1 MNKNKECLAAYMA
14 VLVRQLEE
22 EGRMGTA
29 HVYRS
34 TLRRIVDFTG
44 GRPLPFGAITPYWLK
59 SFQNYL
65 LGRQLHWNSISTYMR
80 MLRAV
85 YFRAVDAGLA
95 PYRPRLFK
103 GVYTGTRVTVKR
115 AIDEQVLRRL
125 HVPRP
130 DAGRELERARMLFL
144 LSFMLRGIPFV
155 DIAYLRKCDLQGDM
169 LEYRRRKTGVW
180 MTVKVEPEAMRLIEH
195 LKTRNADTGYLFP
208 FIDKTGTEAYRQY
221 QSALRTFNGRLKR
234 LGGIV
239 GLSESLSSYC
249 ARHSWATIANY
260 HDYHQ
265 ELISNA
271 MGHSSVKVTETYFRR
286 HTDERIGRM
295 NREILS
301 QVFNAPLSGQ
311 KNRNPVLR

>member
-1 MNKNKECLAAYMA
+1 MNKKKECFTAYMA
-14 VLVRQLEE
+14 ALVRKLED

-34 TLRRIVDFTG
+34 TLHRILDFTG
-44 GRPLPFGAITPYWLK
+44 GKPLPFGAVTPLWLK
-59 SFQNYL
+59 AFQNYL
-65 LGRQLHWNSISTYMR
+65 LDRQLHWNSISTYMR

-130 DAGRELERARMLFL
+130 DAGRGLERARMLFL
-144 LSFMLRGIPFV
+144 LLFMLRGIPFV
-155 DIAYLRKCDLQGDM
+155 DIAYLRKCDLQGDV
-169 LEYRRRKTGVW
+169 LVYRRRKTGTW
-180 MTVKVEPEAMRLIEH
+180 MTVKVEPEAMRLIEL
-195 LKTRNADTGYLFP
+195 LKTRDAGTGYLFP
-208 FIDKTGTEAYRQY
+208 FIDKTGADAYRQY
-221 QSALRTFNGRLKR
+221 QSALRAFNGRLKR
-234 LGGIV
+234 LGAAI
-239 GLSESLSSYC
+239 GLSQSLSSYC

-260 HDYHQ
+260 HDYQQ

-271 MGHSSVKVTETYFRR
+271 MGHSSVKVTETYFRQ

-295 NREILS
+295 NHELLFR
-301 QVFNAPLSGQ
+301 VFHAPEAGG
-311 KNRNPVLR
+311 RTGI